1 MTLDE
6 LLLEWSYR
14 SEKGY
19 PSLDSPSDVSVL
31 KKILEK
37 LELPSNEII
46 NNLIEASLNPSELRK
61 DRIGKIKEPGI
72 RAQIFLDKIESGD
85 EFEMVDGTKLIVNKE
100 KSQEAVE
107 RLEQYLTNFQDNLAG
122 LVFYD
127 DNETP
132 HSLDSFKKTEEFG
145 SSTGAGGGSDET
157 RLQETAHAYG
167 CAIGYY
173 VNSGPITSEDLTQ
186 ENFEQAASY
195 VDVDA
200 SIEEVL
206 GHK

>member
-61 DRIGKIKEPGI
+61 DRIGKIQKYIKENEKT
-72 RAQIFLDKIESGD
+72 Q
-85 EFEMVDGTKLIVNKE
+85 VDTDWWGQDLRWSKVRGEREWE
-100 KSQEAVE
+100 K
-107 RLEQYLTNFQDNLAG
+107 
-122 LVFYD
+122 
-127 DNETP
+127 
-132 HSLDSFKKTEEFG
+132 
-145 SSTGAGGGSDET
+145 
-157 RLQETAHAYG
+157 
-167 CAIGYY
+167 
-173 VNSGPITSEDLTQ
+173 
-186 ENFEQAASY
+186 
-195 VDVDA
+195 
-200 SIEEVL
+200 
-206 GHK
+206 